1 MAHRINNYSA
11 FYVSEP
17 FSETNLGAYSAK
29 DFVYYNMLRAWK
41 GKDCS
46 FPFLDAHD
54 TTYNVRDNSDWELTL
69 KPRLHQRLRNS
80 KNIILFLSENTRN
93 SRALR
98 EEIDYGINVLG
109 LPVIV
114 VYPDYNYNTSIVD
127 GNGLKDNVKALW
139 NKLPCLGESSTKN
152 SVYVKYGDM
161 YSPDIVEKGYNGKR
175 AIVVSVNR
183 CFDTIIDDHLVSHN
197 TQHGQVF
204 QKLYDSQKFTPDSLN
219 RTISDILRRDT
230 AYEDLTVEIKPEGNR
245 KRYIV
250 GTTVNLQID
259 DNLSYYLLGLS
270 YFDEHWNNSSI
281 KTWKR

>member
-80 KNIILFLSENTRN
+80 KIIILFLSENTRN
-93 SRALR
+93 SKALR

-114 VYPDYNYNTSIVD
+114 IYPDYKYNSSI
-127 GNGLKDNVKALW
+127 A
-139 NKLPCLGESSTKN
+139 
-152 SVYVKYGDM
+152 
-161 YSPDIVEKGYNGKR
+161 
-175 AIVVSVNR
+175 
-183 CFDTIIDDHLVSHN
+183 DDHLVSHN

-245 KRYIV
+245 KRYNV

-270 YFDEHWNNSSI
+270 YFYEQIGRASC
-281 KTWKR
+281 RERV

>member
-1 MAHRINNYSA
+1 
-11 FYVSEP
+11 
-17 FSETNLGAYSAK
+17 
-29 DFVYYNMLRAWK
+29 
-41 GKDCS
+41 
-46 FPFLDAHD
+46 
-54 TTYNVRDNSDWELTL
+54 
-69 KPRLHQRLRNS
+69 
-80 KNIILFLSENTRN
+80 
-93 SRALR
+93 
-98 EEIDYGINVLG
+98 
-109 LPVIV
+109 
-114 VYPDYNYNTSIVD
+114 
-127 GNGLKDNVKALW
+127 
-139 NKLPCLGESSTKN
+139 
-152 SVYVKYGDM
+152 M

-175 AIVVSVNR
+175 AIVLSVNR

-230 AYEDLTVEIKPEGNR
+230 AYEDLTVEIEPEGNR
-245 KRYIV
+245 KRYNV